1 MLKTPK
7 GNRLHIGIFGRRNVG
22 KSALLNALT
31 RQTVSIVSEIAGT
44 TTDPVEKPMEMLP
57 IGPVLFIDTAGI
69 DDEGFLGA
77 KRIARTRQI
86 FDRVDIGI
94 LVAEASTWS
103 RYERELVA
111 EFKKRQVPVIV
122 AFNKS
127 DLYEPAAELLN
138 VLAGEHI
145 PAIRTIATQG
155 RGAMELRA
163 ALIGLLPE
171 DFLRPPGIL
180 DGLVKT
186 GETIVLVVPI
196 DKEAPKGRIILPQ
209 VQTIRAALD
218 SNAQCVVVTEFQLS
232 AALRNLQ
239 KPPVLVVTDSQ
250 AFEKVAADTP
260 PEIPLTS
267 FSILFA
273 RQKGDL
279 QAFIGGART
288 IAALKPGDAVLIA
301 EACTHHPIAD
311 DIGTEKIPRW
321 LNHLVGGELHFEHAQ
336 GHDFPEDLPRYQL
349 VIQCGSCMQNRRE
362 VLTRIARCQSASVP
376 ITNYGLAIAYAL
388 GILERAIAPFRM
400 M

>member
-138 VLAGEHI
+138 ELNGEHI

-155 RGAMELRA
+155 RGAVELRA
-163 ALIGLLPE
+163 ALIDLLPE

-218 SNAQCVVVTEFQLS
+218 SNAQCVVITEFQLS

-250 AFEKVAADTP
+250 VFAKVAADTP
-260 PEIPLTS
+260 PEIPMTS

-279 QAFIGGART
+279 QTFISGART

-376 ITNYGLAIAYAL
+376 ITNYGLAIAYAH

>member
-155 RGAMELRA
+155 RGAVELRA
-163 ALIGLLPE
+163 ALIDLLPE

-250 AFEKVAADTP
+250 AFAKVAVDTP
-260 PEIPLTS
+260 PEIPMTS

-376 ITNYGLAIAYAL
+376 ITNYGLAIAYAH

>member
-1 MLKTPK
+1 
-7 GNRLHIGIFGRRNVG
+7 
-22 KSALLNALT
+22 
-31 RQTVSIVSEIAGT
+31 
-44 TTDPVEKPMEMLP
+44 
-57 IGPVLFIDTAGI
+57 
-69 DDEGFLGA
+69 LGA

-138 VLAGEHI
+138 ELNGEHI

-155 RGAMELRA
+155 RGAVELRA
-163 ALIGLLPE
+163 ALIDLLPE

-209 VQTIRAALD
+209 VQTIRATLD
-218 SNAQCVVVTEFQLS
+218 SNAQCVVITEFQLS

-250 AFEKVAADTP
+250 AFAKVAVDTP
-260 PEIPLTS
+260 PEIPMTS

-362 VLTRIARCQSASVP
+362 VLTRIARCQSAGVP
-376 ITNYGLAIAYAL
+376 ITNYGLAIAYAH
-388 GILERAIAPFRM
+388 GILERATAPFRVM
-400 M
+400 